1 MLPSLKYRRQM
12 ENISVAQK
20 YQKELWHWAF
30 SLQKAKL
37 VQSCL
42 EQ

>member
-1 MLPSLKYRRQM
+1 MLPSLNYRRQM
-12 ENISVAQK
+12 ENICVALK
-20 YQKELWHWAF
+20 YQKELWYWAV